1 MKTRKCRVENGLS
14 KCKHNRGR
22 GLLLGSQSFLQ
33 SIINKNSRD
42 VSYCKIQNEE
52 IMGGSIEGKYL
63 PILGKYLLQTKI
75 PSHLL
80 VHFII
85 NIAFHQLLANYSH
98 YYVVI
103 TF

>member
-1 MKTRKCRVENGLS
+1 MNYQSANTIEEED
-14 KCKHNRGR
+14 
-22 GLLLGSQSFLQ
+22 LLLGRQSFLQ
-33 SIINKNSRD
+33 SIIDKNSRD

-52 IMGGSIEGKYL
+52 IMGGHIEGNYL
-63 PILGKYLLQTKI
+63 STLGKYLVQTKI

-85 NIAFHQLLANYSH
+85 NIAFHQLLANHSC